1 MIGRHRATNC
11 IIRMHCIAAA
21 RWLCSRVTRWHG
33 GNQASSPSSSQPP
46 QYYQL
51 VTSARVTLFPL
62 GLTSQ
67 LSALIKYFT
76 STHHLQSQ
84 TFQHMYFG
92 LAVGHTCEYM
102 TKSKQNI
109 GDIISVWFMN
119 AWIHIQGCIAP
130 HCICGKLLEHFSPH
144 LLFLFSFPKVWFCYT
159 TGVQYIH
166 IMYVLNV
173 LYALNAKIR
182 AKVEYCLTDFF
193 LTKGYP
199 SPLADNSFP
208 PVLVVN
214 FGTGSVYCGT
224 GWYLVVLG

>member
-1 MIGRHRATNC
+1 MFDVNQFNEKQMIGRHRATNC

-51 VTSARVTLFPL
+51 VTSARVPLFPL

-159 TGVQYIH
+159 TGVQFIH
-166 IMYVLNV
+166 H
-173 LYALNAKIR
+173 AKVR
-182 AKVEYCLTDFF
+182 AEVEYCLTDFF
-193 LTKGYP
+193 WQRGTLPHWRTILSLRYWLLIG
-199 SPLADNSFP
+199 
-208 PVLVVN
+208 
-214 FGTGSVYCGT
+214 GTGSVYCGT